1 MNKIII
7 CTIIAAL
14 FILIKGQCP
23 SNNVNSR
30 FDCFSQSNGT
40 HLCCYKN
47 ETNAQKCEAIN
58 IDKLPQN
65 KETDCG
71 IDELTY
77 KEYEFTPYRPS
88 QPEIDLQFQN
98 CGRTKP
104 EKKKHCTD
112 YSTIMNSCCL
122 FTFNNNQKGCYYLG
136 KKYSGNSDEHTFD
149 YSNVKYKYEC
159 HGTSIRKSNLLLF
172 FSILLLII

>member
-23 SNNVNSR
+23 SNNVKSR

-47 ETNAQKCEAIN
+47 ETNDGCEAIYITN
-58 IDKLPQN
+58 LTQN
-65 KETDCG
+65 KDFDCG
-71 IDELTY
+71 IDELSY

-88 QPEIDLQFQN
+88 QPKIELKFQS

-104 EKKKHCTD
+104 EKKNHCTD
-112 YSTIMNSCCL
+112 YSTIMNSCCR
-122 FTFNNNQKGCYYLG
+122 FKFNSNETGCYYLG
-136 KKYSGNSDEHTFD
+136 KKYSGNSDKHIFTD
-149 YSNVKYKYEC
+149 DTGTYTYEC
-159 HGTSIRKSNLLLF
+159 HGASVRKSIFLLF